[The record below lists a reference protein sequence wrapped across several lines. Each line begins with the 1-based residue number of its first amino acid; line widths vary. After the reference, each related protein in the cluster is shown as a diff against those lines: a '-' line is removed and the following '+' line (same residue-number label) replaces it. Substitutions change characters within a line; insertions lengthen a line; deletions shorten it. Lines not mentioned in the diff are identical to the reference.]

1 MGRLAW
7 RLDSWVCPVM
17 VAAMTRLTKGD
28 RSVAG
33 RVAVITGAAS
43 GMGRATAHLFADEGA
58 KVVVLDRTDDGVA
71 AVVDEITGAG
81 GTAAGWAVDV
91 TDGDRVRQVVAEV
104 VERLGPPDAL
114 VNNAGVSLPAPIDGP
129 DFEEQWATTLAVNL
143 TAHTT
148 MIRAC
153 LPHLRRDGEG
163 RIVNIASTEGVGG
176 SAYISPYTASK
187 HGVIGL
193 SRSLAVELGP
203 TGVTVNVV
211 CPGPIHTGMTVGI
224 PDEDKEKFARRN
236 VPMKRYGHPEEV
248 AHATLSLCLPAMSYT
263 TGAVVVVDGGFTT
276 KNN

>member
-1 MGRLAW
+1 
-7 RLDSWVCPVM
+7 
-17 VAAMTRLTKGD
+17 MTRLTSGD

-58 KVVVLDRTDDGVA
+58 RVAVLDRTDQGVA
-71 AVVDEITGAG
+71 AVVHEITEAG

-91 TDGDRVRQVVAEV
+91 TDGDAVRTVVADIA
-104 VERLGPPDAL
+104 ERLGPPDIL
-114 VNNAGVSLPAPIDGP
+114 VNNAGISLPAPIDGP
-129 DFEEQWATTLAVNL
+129 DFEAQWAATIAVNL

-148 MIRAC
+148 TIRAC
-153 LPHLRRDGEG
+153 LPHLERNGEG
-163 RIVNIASTEGVGG
+163 RIVNIASTEGIGG

-203 TGVTVNVV
+203 VGVTVNVV
-211 CPGPIHTGMTVGI
+211 CPGPIHTGMTADI
-224 PDEDKEKFARRN
+224 PEEAKEKFARRN

-248 AHATLSLCLPAMSYT
+248 AHGTLSLCLPAMSYC
-263 TGAVVVVDGGFTT
+263 TGAVLVIDGGFTT

>member
-1 MGRLAW
+1 MR
-7 RLDSWVCPVM
+7 
-17 VAAMTRLTKGD
+17 
-28 RSVAG
+28 G
-33 RVAVITGAAS
+33 RVAVVTGAAS

-58 KVVVLDRTDDGVA
+58 AVAVLDRTADGVA
-71 AVVDEITGAG
+71 VVVDEIQGAG
-81 GTAAGWAVDV
+81 GRAQGWAVDV
-91 TDGDRVRQVVAEV
+91 TDGAAVRAAIDEVATT
-104 VERLGPPDAL
+104 LGPPDIL
-114 VNNAGVSLPAPIDGP
+114 VNNAGVSIPAPIDSA
-129 DFEEQWATTLAVNL
+129 DFDEQWAATIAVNL

-148 MIRAC
+148 LVRAC
-153 LPHLRRDGEG
+153 LPHLIRNGDG

-211 CPGPIHTGMTVGI
+211 CPGPIHTGMTEGI
-224 PDEDKEKFARRN
+224 PDEAKEKFARRN
-236 VPMKRYGHPEEV
+236 VPMRRYGHPEEV
-248 AHATLSLCLPAMSYT
+248 AHATLSLALPAMSYC

>member
-1 MGRLAW
+1 
-7 RLDSWVCPVM
+7 
-17 VAAMTRLTKGD
+17 MTRLTRGD

-58 KVVVLDRTDDGVA
+58 RVAVLDRTEDGVA
-71 AVVDEITGAG
+71 AVVSEIEGAG

-91 TDGDRVRQVVAEV
+91 TDADAVRAVVHDV

-114 VNNAGVSLPAPIDGP
+114 VNNAGISVAAPIGSD
-129 DFEEQWATTLAVNL
+129 DFDEQWSHTLAVNL

-148 MIRAC
+148 TIRAC
-153 LPHLRRDGEG
+153 LPHLVRNGDG
-163 RIVNIASTEGVGG
+163 RIVNIASTEGIGG

-211 CPGPIHTGMTVGI
+211 CPGPIHTGMTAEI
-224 PDEDKEKFARRN
+224 PDEAKEKFARRN
-236 VPMKRYGHPEEV
+236 VPLKRYGDPEEV
-248 AHATLSLCLPAMSYT
+248 AHATLSLCLPAMSYC
-263 TGAVVVVDGGFTT
+263 TGAVLVVDGGFTT

>member
-1 MGRLAW
+1 
-7 RLDSWVCPVM
+7 
-17 VAAMTRLTKGD
+17 MTRLTQGD

-58 KVVVLDRTDDGVA
+58 RVAVLDRTEEGVA
-71 AVVDEITGAG
+71 AVVSEIEGAG

-91 TDGDRVRQVVAEV
+91 TDADAVRAVVHDV

-114 VNNAGVSLPAPIDGP
+114 VNNAGISVAAPIDSE
-129 DFEEQWATTLAVNL
+129 DFDEQWSRTLAVNL
-143 TAHTT
+143 TAHTVT
-148 MIRAC
+148 IRAC
-153 LPHLRRDGEG
+153 LPHLVRNGDG
-163 RIVNIASTEGVGG
+163 RIVNIASTEGIGG

-211 CPGPIHTGMTVGI
+211 CPGPIHTGMTAEI
-224 PDEDKEKFARRN
+224 PDEAKEKFARRN
-236 VPMKRYGHPEEV
+236 VPLKRYGDPEEV
-248 AHATLSLCLPAMSYT
+248 AHATLSLCLPAMSYC
-263 TGAVVVVDGGFTT
+263 TGAVLVVDGGFTT